1 MRSCALE
8 SFSCATTKASS
19 DSSALLK
26 ISPFPV
32 FSQLCIKHSESLQ
45 HFWLFNLSFFPIF
58 PLQKNLHFRL
68 KNFSLIFTNFRN
80 VLDTTNATNYKLL
93 AHPKYFWQKQIKYF
107 FSKYFRLAEYY
118 VEVPLNTVWNAKTS
132 KLFKAFLNCSLST
145 LHACWIR
152 IWHLKKA
159 VPAIFLKVTLK
170 CLNFKSIL

>member
-1 MRSCALE
+1 MTIPIFQTLAPKGDPFFPSPFSRFFVPSEKKIPGIFHFQWWKETFFSDFRTQWAVRSCALE
-8 SFSCATTKASS
+8 SFSFATTKASS

-107 FSKYFRLAEYY
+107 FFE
-118 VEVPLNTVWNAKTS
+118 
-132 KLFKAFLNCSLST
+132 
-145 LHACWIR
+145 
-152 IWHLKKA
+152 
-159 VPAIFLKVTLK
+159 
-170 CLNFKSIL
+170 IL